1 MGLSLQFK
9 SSFFFFFIFFFIFKM
24 KGPTSQISR
33 STKNYP
39 RTSPW
44 IVKVLTT
51 LSSAL
56 VLTNMA
62 NGGLFGFNED
72 EIGKLYKK
80 VICRKNEIDALLTLF
95 GKRETYT
102 CPAIFICGH
111 IGTGKSF
118 VVQILLKDLEV
129 SAKVSLGRNPRL
141 IFAKKEKR
149 FVMMSSVS

>member
-1 MGLSLQFK
+1 M
-9 SSFFFFFIFFFIFKM
+9 
-24 KGPTSQISR
+24 P
-33 STKNYP
+33 TKNYP

-44 IVKVLTT
+44 IVKFLTT

-95 GKRETYT
+95 WKRETYT

-118 VVQILLKDLEV
+118 VVQTLLKDLEV